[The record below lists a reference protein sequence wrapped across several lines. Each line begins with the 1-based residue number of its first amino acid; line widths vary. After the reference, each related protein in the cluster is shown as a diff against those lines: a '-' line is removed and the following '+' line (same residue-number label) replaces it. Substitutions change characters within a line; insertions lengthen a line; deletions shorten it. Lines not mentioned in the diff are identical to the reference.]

1 MRRRGVARAAALCCA
16 CLGLG
21 LPGCVE
27 PRYHWGAYE
36 DLLYRMNANPG
47 EATPEAQIDKLSRD
61 IQLAGALGKPVP
73 PGVHAHLAYMMIL
86 TGNAA
91 GAQKNLKLEKR
102 LYPESSVMVDRMI
115 AGMLAKTK
123 SAPPAGVKP

>member
-1 MRRRGVARAAALCCA
+1 MAGCA
-16 CLGLG
+16 
-21 LPGCVE
+21 E

-61 IQLAGALGKPVP
+61 VQVAGALGKPVP

-86 TGNAA
+86 AGDTP
-91 GAQKNLKLEKR
+91 GAQKNLELEKR
-102 LYPESSVMVDRMI
+102 LYPESSVMVDRMVD
-115 AGMLAKTK
+115 GMLGKKRPA
-123 SAPPAGVKP
+123 SPPAEVKP